1 MEKKSKSFQSC
12 LTLCNHMNRSL
23 LASSVHGDS
32 PGKNT
37 KVGCHF
43 LLQGIFPTQG
53 SNPHLLCLLLWQVGF
68 LPLVPPGKQKSP
80 PVSSMPLDPSYSLTQ
95 KVSTIL

>member
-12 LTLCNHMNRSL
+12 LTLCNHVNRSL

-43 LLQGIFPTQG
+43 LLQGIFPTQELNPCLRHWQALNQLG
-53 SNPHLLCLLLWQVGF
+53 SPVI
-68 LPLVPPGKQKSP
+68 PLEVIFRFCPC
-80 PVSSMPLDPSYSLTQ
+80 PLIARSLTQ
-95 KVSTIL
+95 RECIW